1 MKGIEDMGLI
11 SIYPYKKYSYVT
23 FINSNETAIDLT
35 TKEIF
40 DTGPMN
46 DIKIITTP
54 VGIYLELFYQ
64 TLSLEYDL
72 SSNYNL

>member
-1 MKGIEDMGLI
+1 
-11 SIYPYKKYSYVT
+11 
-23 FINSNETAIDLT
+23 
-35 TKEIF
+35 
-40 DTGPMN
+40 MN